1 MQKNKYIEFTS
12 AYWLS
17 HMKCFCLLA
26 ELCFCLLAESYETI
40 NHYHYHYHS
49 LAAVI
54 HENKGNAAC
63 NSEKGCAF
71 LK

>member
-1 MQKNKYIEFTS
+1 MQKIKYIEFTS

-26 ELCFCLLAESYETI
+26 ESYETI
-40 NHYHYHYHS
+40 NHYHS